1 MAGNGGGIGR
11 FAARKKQLSQPEA
24 PPAVA
29 ARAGGPAA
37 GGQPDDDDDAATMT
51 AATALTAAGED
62 PDPASDD
69 AAAME
74 VDHPSTAINSFGYD
88 GDDGGRPATS
98 GSNVFSS
105 IGNMFDE
112 QNNDNA
118 MDDAMDDGNVDN
130 IFFSSTPAEYMDDP
144 NFGQGYDG
152 YDCRYQ
158 GFDGFEQGEQGSPM
172 GEERAE
178 SPAKGDGCES

>member
-11 FAARKKQLSQPEA
+11 FAARKKQLSQPDA
-24 PPAVA
+24 PPTVA
-29 ARAGGPAA
+29 ARASGPTA
-37 GGQPDDDDDAATMT
+37 GGLPNDDEDATVT
-51 AATALTAAGED
+51 AATASGEEAA
-62 PDPASDD
+62 PASDD
-69 AAAME
+69 VATME
-74 VDHPSTAINSFGYD
+74 AEWPATSINSFGYE

-105 IGNMFDE
+105 IGQMFDE

-118 MDDAMDDGNVDN
+118 TDDAMDDGNVSN
-130 IFFSSTPAEYMDDP
+130 MFFSSTPAEYMHDS

-152 YDCRYQ
+152 YDGGYQ
-158 GFDGFEQGEQGSPM
+158 GFEGFEQGGQGSPM
-172 GEERAE
+172 GEERTE